1 MFKDLDF
8 IDLSDFK
15 SKSTNTTQKRFVD
28 DNKKNF
34 FRLLMGYT
42 KLILE
47 AERLYVDFF
56 VSFL

>member
-28 DNKKNF
+28 DNKKN
-34 FRLLMGYT
+34 
-42 KLILE
+42 
-47 AERLYVDFF
+47 
-56 VSFL
+56 